1 MTAAMLTRDQIDQ
14 IVELLDRRF
23 GLDTLWLYGSE
34 AQGTARP
41 DSDVDLAALFRR
53 RTEPLEVF
61 DIRSDLEEILHRDV
75 DLVDL
80 DQTSPILAMQVLK
93 YGSLLVDRNPGRRHA
108 AFGRILSLYEDVK
121 LIRREGER
129 ALLRRMR
136 Q

>member
-1 MTAAMLTRDQIDQ
+1 MVTQDQIDR
-14 IVELLDRRF
+14 IIDFLDRTF

-34 AQGTARP
+34 ARGAAKP

-61 DIRSDLEEILHRDV
+61 DARADLEEILHRDV

-80 DQTSPILAMQVLK
+80 DQTSPILGMQVLK
-93 YGSLLVDRNPGRRHA
+93 HGRLLVDRNPGRRHDA
-108 AFGRILSLYEDVK
+108 LGRTLGLFEDVK
-121 LIRREGER
+121 ILRREAEKELFR
-129 ALLRRMR
+129 RLR